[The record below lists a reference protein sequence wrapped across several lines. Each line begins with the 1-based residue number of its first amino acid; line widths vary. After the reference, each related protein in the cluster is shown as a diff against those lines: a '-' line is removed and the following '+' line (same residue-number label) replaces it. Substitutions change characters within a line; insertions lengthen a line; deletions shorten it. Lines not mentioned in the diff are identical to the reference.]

1 MLELLTT
8 YSIAEILMFVVM
20 LAIAI
25 KEVVTFIEWAVTKLR
40 QLFKKGFNEDKEREN
55 VYAKIKKEDKWYPEN
70 FDKIGLD
77 YVSCSAFRVPG
88 ARLAS
93 AQSNIKNSK

>member
-25 KEVVTFIEWAVTKLR
+25 KEVVTFVEWAVTKLR
-40 QLFKKGFNEDKEREN
+40 QLFKKGFNEDKER
-55 VYAKIKKEDKWYPEN
+55 
-70 FDKIGLD
+70 
-77 YVSCSAFRVPG
+77 
-88 ARLAS
+88 
-93 AQSNIKNSK
+93 